1 MRGSGSGSTFDFE
14 KEMRTVVNKFKK
26 INYNYTQEALNDV
39 GKSMAD
45 KLARST
51 PPTRGTG
58 LFARSWKVKRY
69 PNAVFVYN
77 ERGVGG
83 INTGI
88 PVSNLAEYAKTGPD
102 AFIVRTSK
110 EYQNKMYSNFIKI
123 MKQKLSK

>member
-26 INYNYTQEALNDV
+26 INYNYTQDALNDV

-77 ERGVGG
+77 ERGTGG

-88 PVSNLAEYAKTGPD
+88 PVSNLAEYAKTGPK
-102 AFIVRTSK
+102 AFILRTSK
-110 EYQNKMYSNFIKI
+110 ESERQMYTDFIKI

>member
-26 INYNYTQEALNDV
+26 INYNYTQDALNDV

-58 LFARSWKVKRY
+58 LFARSWKVKHY

-110 EYQNKMYSNFIKI
+110 EYHNKMYSNFIKI

>member
-58 LFARSWKVKRY
+58 LFARSWKVKHY

>member
-26 INYNYTQEALNDV
+26 INYNYTQDALNDV

-58 LFARSWKVKRY
+58 LFARSWKVKHY

-110 EYQNKMYSNFIKI
+110 EYKNKMYSNFIKI

>member
-1 MRGSGSGSTFDFE
+1 MPGQGYGVTFDLE
-14 KEMRTVVNKFKK
+14 KEMRKAVNKFKK

-77 ERGVGG
+77 ERGTGG

-110 EYQNKMYSNFIKI
+110 EYHNKMYSNFIKI

>member
-51 PPTRGTG
+51 PPTKGTG
-58 LFARSWKVKRY
+58 LFSRSW
-69 PNAVFVYN
+69 
-77 ERGVGG
+77 
-83 INTGI
+83 
-88 PVSNLAEYAKTGPD
+88 
-102 AFIVRTSK
+102 
-110 EYQNKMYSNFIKI
+110 
-123 MKQKLSK
+123 

>member
-26 INYNYTQEALNDV
+26 INYNYTQDALNDV

-58 LFARSWKVKRY
+58 LFARSWKVKHY